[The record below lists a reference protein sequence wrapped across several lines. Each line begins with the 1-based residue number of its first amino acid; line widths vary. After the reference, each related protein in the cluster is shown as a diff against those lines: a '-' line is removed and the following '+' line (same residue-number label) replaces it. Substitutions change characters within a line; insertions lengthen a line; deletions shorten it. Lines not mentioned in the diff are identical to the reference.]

1 MSQYEKGSSHQL
13 LSVIERDLKI
23 IFNIVEE
30 GLCSYGVKFNEVE
43 HYLPNQVNKSE
54 PTIEDFI
61 KAISTDFPEV
71 NLNSFYHWWAPVKQK
86 PQWDFIST
94 CNIDGVKG
102 ILLVEAKS
110 HYGEI
115 EDGGKDIVI
124 DLSRNIKK
132 SEEIRLLIMQ
142 LYNKDSQK
150 IRVSAQE
157 LESLLISLLSHSLLD
172 DSLLKSCL
180 EKLRHHDQIGD
191 AISEARGALSH
202 FCSSI
207 SISRDTHYQLSNR
220 IAYTWKLASV
230 GIPTILLYLGFIND
244 PAWMPQNDHFGTKH
258 NWLEAMQCYFAEVGA
273 NELLAK
279 KKVTLANGVSMHFL
293 VDIIDLETQKHIEDK

>member
-1 MSQYEKGSSHQL
+1 MSQHEKGSSHQL
-13 LSVIERDLKI
+13 LSVIERDPKV

-43 HYLPNQVNKSE
+43 HYLPNQVNKAES
-54 PTIEDFI
+54 TIEDFI
-61 KAISTDFPEV
+61 KAISTDFPDV
-71 NLNSFYHWWAPVKQK
+71 NLNSFYHWWAAVKQK

-110 HYGEI
+110 HYGEM

-132 SEEIRLLIMQ
+132 SEEIRLLIMK
-142 LYNKDSQK
+142 LHNKDSQK
-150 IRVSAQE
+150 IKVSAQE
-157 LESLLISLLSHSLLD
+157 LGRLLISLISNSLLD

-220 IAYTWKLASV
+220 IAYTWKLASM
-230 GIPTILLYLGFIND
+230 GIPTILLYLGFTND
-244 PAWMPQNDHFGTKH
+244 PAWIRQKDQFKTQH
-258 NWLEAMQCYFAEVGA
+258 NWMEAIHGYYSEVGA
-273 NELLAK
+273 DELLAK

-293 VDIIDLETQKHIEDK
+293 VDSIDSE